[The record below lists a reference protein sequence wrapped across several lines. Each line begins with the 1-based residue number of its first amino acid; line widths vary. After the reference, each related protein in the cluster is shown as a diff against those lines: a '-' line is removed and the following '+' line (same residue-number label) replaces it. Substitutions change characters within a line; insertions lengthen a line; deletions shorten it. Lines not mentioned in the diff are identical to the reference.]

1 MNAVDIKSG
10 SEARELIL
18 IGAKKIHDAVGSTLG
33 PGGRNVIIKHNTYDV
48 PQVTKDGVTVARK
61 MKLQNYWHNIGCQL
75 VKQASMRTAIDA
87 GDGTT
92 SSVVMAYTM
101 MKLIDEL
108 LEENPEIDVHRL
120 RHEMEKMKDV
130 LIEKLRE
137 ISTPIV
143 DIRQVFD
150 IAKISTNNDE
160 KLAGLLSEIYGKIGK
175 DGIIV
180 LEQSQLSDITYSIES
195 GFRFDG
201 GWQSHYFVKDK
212 SKMSFESDDC
222 AIFITN
228 HKIQDGKTMLN
239 ALSRIYGTGVR
250 DLLIIAENIEGEA
263 LSTLI
268 ANNQSGKMNICL
280 VNPPYYGQKREE
292 YLTDLSISLGMKP
305 LMVGD
310 QSVTPLSFTEEYFSC
325 GRSVFVDKNATTI
338 RNDKESVSSAVEEH
352 ISNLKSL
359 MDSDEEDKEW
369 IEKRIATLR
378 SSVAVIKVGGNSES
392 EVYEHKDRLEDA
404 ICAIRSAYKDGIVAG
419 CGITYLRLISALD
432 PSLDTF
438 HILKSGLES
447 VFKKI
452 MDNSCISEEERSSI
466 LYFVAE
472 DEGYGYDAKKRAKSY
487 NSIQDG
493 IIDSARVIKN
503 CIENSISVAIMFM
516 ISDNIVMEI
525 DESII

>member
-18 IGAKKIHDAVGSTLG
+18 VGAKKIHDVVGSTLG

-92 SSVVMAYTM
+92 SSVVMTYTM
-101 MKLIDEL
+101 LKLIDEL
-108 LEENPEIDVHRL
+108 LKLNPAIDVHRL
-120 RHEMEKMKDV
+120 RHEMEMMKDV
-130 LIEKLRE
+130 LLEKLRE

-143 DIRQVFD
+143 DNRQIFD

-160 KLAGLLSEIYGKIGK
+160 KLAGLLAEIYSNIGK

-201 GWQSHYFVKDK
+201 GWQSHYFVKDR
-212 SKMSFESDDC
+212 SKMSFESSDC
-222 AIFITN
+222 AVFITN
-228 HKIQDGKTMLN
+228 HKIQDGKTMLQT
-239 ALSRIYGTGVR
+239 LSQIYNSGVR

-292 YLTDLSISLGMKP
+292 YLTDLSIALGMKP

-310 QSVTPLSFTEEYFSC
+310 QSVSPTSFTEEYFSC
-325 GRSVFVDKNATTI
+325 GRSVFVDKNTTTI
-338 RNDKESVSSAVEEH
+338 KNDKESVSSAVEEH

-359 MDSDEEDKEW
+359 MESDDEDKDW
-369 IEKRIATLR
+369 IEKRIAALR

-419 CGITYLRLISALD
+419 CGATYLRLISALD

-438 HILKSGLES
+438 HIMRSALES
-447 VFKKI
+447 VFQKI
-452 MDNSCISEEERSSI
+452 MENSCISEEEKSAI
-466 LYFVAE
+466 LYFIGE
-472 DEGYGYDAKKRAKSY
+472 DELYGYDAKKRTKSY
-487 NSIQDG
+487 NSIRDG

>member
-18 IGAKKIHDAVGSTLG
+18 TGAKKIHDVVGSTLG

-75 VKQASMRTAIDA
+75 IKQASMRTAIDA

-92 SSVVMAYTM
+92 SSVVMAYTL

-108 LEENPEIDVHRL
+108 INENPTIDVHRL
-120 RHEMEKMKDV
+120 RHEMESTKDV
-130 LIEKLRE
+130 LLEKLRE
-137 ISTPIV
+137 IAIPIV
-143 DIRQVFD
+143 DNQQVFD
-150 IAKISTNNDE
+150 IAKISMNNDE
-160 KLAGLLSEIYGKIGK
+160 KLASLLAEIYGKIGK
-175 DGIIV
+175 DGIVV

-201 GWQSHYFVKDK
+201 GWQSHYFVRDK
-212 SKMSFESDDC
+212 SKMSFQSDDC

-228 HKIQDGKTMLN
+228 HKIQDGKTMLQT
-239 ALSRIYGTGVR
+239 LSRIYGVGVR

-292 YLTDLSISLGMKP
+292 YLTDMSISLGMKP

-310 QSVTPLSFTEEYFSC
+310 QSVSPTSFTEDYFSC
-325 GRSVFVDKNATTI
+325 GRSVFVDKNTTTI
-338 RNDKESVSSAVEEH
+338 RNDKESVSSDVEDH
-352 ISNLKSL
+352 IANLKNL
-359 MDSDEEDKEW
+359 MDSDDEDKDW

-404 ICAIRSAYKDGIVAG
+404 ICAIRSAYKDGIVVG
-419 CGITYLRLISALD
+419 CGITYLRLIQSLN

-438 HILKSGLES
+438 HIMKSALES
-447 VFKKI
+447 IFNKI
-452 MDNSCISEEERSSI
+452 MENLCVSDEEKLSI
-466 LYFVAE
+466 LYFVEE
-472 DEGYGYDAKKRAKSY
+472 DELYGYDAKNRKKSY
-487 NSIQDG
+487 NSIRDG

-503 CIENSISVAIMFM
+503 CIENSISVAVMFM